1 MFKKMNA
8 NATSNNNLRAFFP
21 GKYENKTPR
30 AFHFLSKWQ
39 PPLAY
44 SDREPSF
51 IIVLNRTK
59 NPTPHALLAQNN
71 LIVAPAARSAEEQ
84 LLNHATS
91 CIQYPGIL
99 VQYAA
104 PPSSPQIPQFSALPS
119 FPYDFSYQ
127 GPPAIFG

>member
-1 MFKKMNA
+1 MPPVTTISEPFSLA
-8 NATSNNNLRAFFP
+8 NTKIKLHAHSTSYPN
-21 GKYENKTPR
+21 GK
-30 AFHFLSKWQ
+30 

-91 CIQYPGIL
+91 CIQYPGIP

-119 FPYDFSYQ
+119 FP
-127 GPPAIFG
+127 